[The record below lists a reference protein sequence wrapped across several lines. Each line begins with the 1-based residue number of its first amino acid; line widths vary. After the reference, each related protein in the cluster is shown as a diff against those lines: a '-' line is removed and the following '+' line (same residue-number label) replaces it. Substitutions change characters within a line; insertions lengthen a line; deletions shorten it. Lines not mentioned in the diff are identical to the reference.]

1 MIYALDTNII
11 SFLLRRERNQE
22 VVRRFEDEIVQRG
35 NYYVI
40 PPLSYYEIYWH
51 LLRKKATAQAR
62 IFNGLYAGSL
72 SKAGMKE
79 AEFVKAAEIR
89 ATLEEQGTPI
99 GSDADIFIA
108 AHCII
113 NGYTLVTDNT
123 SDFQRIGCG
132 IKIVNWKK

>member
-22 VVRRFEDEIVQRG
+22 VVRRFEDEIVQ
-35 NYYVI
+35 
-40 PPLSYYEIYWH
+40 L
-51 LLRKKATAQAR
+51 
-62 IFNGLYAGSL
+62 
-72 SKAGMKE
+72 
-79 AEFVKAAEIR
+79 
-89 ATLEEQGTPI
+89 